1 MLCLIACVGLLLL
14 NHLEFGPLGPKD
26 ITVKTLVEIF
36 HYYWWI

>member
-26 ITVKTLVEIF
+26 ILVLMIST
-36 HYYWWI
+36 